1 MLKEVLK
8 IMFGMIFTQN
18 YVLVQFI
25 AICPFLGVSKK
36 FDSCIGM
43 SGAVIFVMTL
53 ASAVTHLIYQYVMVP
68 NGLEY
73 LSTIIFILVIAAL
86 VQFVEIFLKKYVP
99 PLYKSLGVYLPLITT
114 NCAVLAVTLLNVT
127 NGYMGSEVIC
137 KLFLVNPT
145 QSWQID
151 SSIALAGLDPNKF
164 MLKQLLITFK
174 TVLTPFRQTFANY
187 EGMCLGAR
195 LADGRQTLLM
205 VSDSQGGASKGP
217 VRLKDW
223 IKVLILPDGI

>member
-86 VQFVEIFLKKYVP
+86 VQFVEIFLKKYVVA
-99 PLYKSLGVYLPLITT
+99 LYNSLGVYLPLITT
-114 NCAVLAVTLLNVT
+114 NCCVLAVTILVVDDYGADVATLGFAAAYIEALVCAVGAGVGFMLAMVMFSGVRKRVEACDPPAPFKGLPITLIAAAITSLSFMGFGGIVENLFNVT
-127 NGYMGSEVIC
+127 
-137 KLFLVNPT
+137 L
-145 QSWQID
+145 
-151 SSIALAGLDPNKF
+151 
-164 MLKQLLITFK
+164 
-174 TVLTPFRQTFANY
+174 
-187 EGMCLGAR
+187 
-195 LADGRQTLLM
+195 
-205 VSDSQGGASKGP
+205 
-217 VRLKDW
+217 
-223 IKVLILPDGI
+223 